1 MMEKDVD
8 VIVVGAGCAGMI
20 AAFEAGAGGAK
31 VAIIDR
37 GPIGI
42 GSNSSLAGGGFAS
55 PTSRYRPEEYVK
67 NTLSAGKGLNRESLV
82 SLMAEQAPSGISFL
96 RSLGVEF
103 LELPHVYVVKSP
115 RIDLNAGVTLV
126 KVLARKVKNSRLIE
140 VLNGFYV
147 TEIIKDGENVCGVR
161 GFMKTGEDAVIYAP
175 AVVLATG
182 GAGAI
187 YLKNDN
193 QKGIM
198 GQGYY
203 LAAKAGLALWDME
216 FVQFHPLVI
225 AEPGL
230 PSQPL
235 FPPYPQETRM
245 VNTSGEDILRKYNI
259 NSIYD
264 AVQTSRDQF
273 SAILYQENLTGS
285 VFMDYRRIPV
295 SLWGK
300 QPISL
305 LTKLRFD
312 FRKNPFAVSPA
323 AHFFMGGVRIE
334 ENGQT
339 PLPGLF
345 ACGEVVWGLH
355 GANRM
360 GGNALT
366 ECLVFGRI
374 AGRNAAQYALTHSA
388 PVLNKRESSHGLSN
402 APSFNRER
410 LVKLRRQ
417 IRELA
422 WTYAGVVRSEI
433 SMKKGLVELVGLE
446 MELKGIVPL
455 RVRDR
460 KLLKDLMSAVFLLK
474 VVLTASLSRK
484 ESRGSFIR
492 EDFSHQDDVDWRK
505 NSCVIYEPK
514 NNQFSLSYHPCN

>member
-1 MMEKDVD
+1 MMRKDVD
-8 VIVVGAGCAGMI
+8 VIVIGAGCAWMI
-20 AAFEAGAGGAK
+20 AAFEAETEGAK
-31 VAIIDR
+31 VVIIDR

-42 GSNSSLAGGGFAS
+42 GSNSSLAGGGFAY
-55 PTSRYRPEEYVK
+55 PTLNYGPEEYVK
-67 NTLSAGKGLNRESLV
+67 DTLYAGKGINRTSLV
-82 SLMAEQAPSGISFL
+82 RLMAEQAPFDISFL
-96 RSLGVEF
+96 SSLGIDFVES
-103 LELPHVYVVKSP
+103 PHVCVVKSP
-115 RIDLNAGVTLV
+115 RIDLNPGVTLV
-126 KVLARKVKNSRLIE
+126 KVLAKKVKNSNLIE

-147 TEIIKDGENVCGVR
+147 TEIVKDGEKVCGVR
-161 GFMKTGEDAVIYAP
+161 GFMKTGEDVFINAP

-216 FVQFHPLVI
+216 FVQFYPLVI

-235 FPPYPQETRM
+235 FPPYPNEARM
-245 VNTSGEDILRKYNI
+245 VNTSGEDILRKYSINNI
-259 NSIYD
+259 ID
-264 AVQTSRDQF
+264 AVKTSRDQF
-273 SAILYQENLTGS
+273 SAILYQESLTGP
-285 VFMDYRRIPV
+285 VYMDYRKIPV

-300 QPISL
+300 QPLSL
-305 LTKLRFD
+305 LTKLKFD
-312 FRKNPFAVSPA
+312 FQRKPFAVSPA
-323 AHFFMGGVRIE
+323 AHFFMGGVQIE

-388 PVLNKRESSHGLSN
+388 PVLNKRESSQGCSN
-402 APSFNRER
+402 VPSSNREK
-410 LVKLRRQ
+410 LVELRHQ

-422 WTYAGVVRSEI
+422 WNYAGVVRSEV
-433 SMKKGLVELVGLE
+433 SMKKGLAELVGLE
-446 MELKGIVPL
+446 MKLKEIVPL
-455 RVRDR
+455 RARDR
-460 KLLKDLMSAVFLLK
+460 KLLIDLMSAAFSLK
-474 VVLTASLSRK
+474 AVLTASLSRK

-492 EDFSHQDDVDWRK
+492 EDFTHQDDVDWHK